1 MVLMGSMGLIP
12 SHLYCFLFPAR
23 GNSDTRRFG
32 NGINLYH
39 AGYLRRRVF
48 YRGEIFMR
56 KGKMLSYL
64 IFGALAATGIL
75 GGVLLPQKSLR

>member
-1 MVLMGSMGLIP
+1 
-12 SHLYCFLFPAR
+12 
-23 GNSDTRRFG
+23 
-32 NGINLYH
+32 
-39 AGYLRRRVF
+39 
-48 YRGEIFMR
+48 MR